1 MVLKIAKPPRD
12 KDSIMGLSWQCCSW
26 MVSVSRLSFKKVT
39 PPLTRDKDPSR
50 ISPVL
55 FRDGLQ
61 VLPSFSSLLHCLHK
75 IKLAIFTS
83 TAGMSLTFFTVYFLK
98 ICFRSHPFSFDFSP
112 LTQLFLRPQ
121 FFALLYL

>member
-26 MVSVSRLSFKKVT
+26 MVSVSHLSFEKLT
-39 PPLTRDKDPSR
+39 PLPLSRNKDPSR

-75 IKLAIFTS
+75 NKVSDLHVHSRDVTNLFYS
-83 TAGMSLTFFTVYFLK
+83 VFSQNMF
-98 ICFRSHPFSFDFSP
+98 PFSS
-112 LTQLFLRPQ
+112 
-121 FFALLYL
+121 FFF